1 MKKLFLIFTL
11 FMSASFIV
19 ADDHESNISFPGL
32 VSSEAFGLG
41 NGMVMHVERRNSC
54 NQDGTPKHFHPA
66 AGTLVYVLDG
76 TSQSKS
82 SGDWKN
88 YSKNEYWFER
98 SDWVHGGEA
107 DTPSLPEGTCQQL
120 LVVRVAEEGKDHTVF
135 ID

>member
-1 MKKLFLIFTL
+1 MKNLFLIFTL
-11 FMSASFIV
+11 FLSTNLII
-19 ADDHESNISFPGL
+19 ADDHVTEKTFPGL
-32 VSSEAFGLG
+32 VSSEVFDLG

-88 YSKNEYWFER
+88 YTKN
-98 SDWVHGGEA
+98 
-107 DTPSLPEGTCQQL
+107 
-120 LVVRVAEEGKDHTVF
+120 
-135 ID
+135 

>member
-1 MKKLFLIFTL
+1 MKKLFLIFTM
-11 FMSASFIV
+11 FMSASFII

-32 VSSEAFGLG
+32 VSSESFGLG

>member
-1 MKKLFLIFTL
+1 MYKYFLLAILISSPIFG
-11 FMSASFIV
+11 
-19 ADDHESNISFPGL
+19 DDEPTFPGL
-32 VSSEAFGLG
+32 ISSEVFELG

-88 YSKNEYWFER
+88 YSKNEYWFEK

-120 LVVRVAEEGKDHTVF
+120 LVVRVGE
-135 ID
+135 